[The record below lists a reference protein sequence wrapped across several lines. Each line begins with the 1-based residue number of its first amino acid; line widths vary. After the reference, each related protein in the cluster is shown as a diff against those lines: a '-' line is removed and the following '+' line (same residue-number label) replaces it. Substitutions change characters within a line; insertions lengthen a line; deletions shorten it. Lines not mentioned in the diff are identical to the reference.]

1 MGEHRNVEAA
11 MAKKVLFWLI
21 VVIMMLGS
29 TACFR
34 VHVESDVDFPAGRF
48 SAAWDWITQLQR
60 HNPDRVGGARKMH
73 MLVYDGESRELVS
86 GSFPMW
92 LVKLAGE
99 KDEEHGPRRSKEVAS
114 RYVDFDRCSL
124 RGISRLGPGLLV
136 QVDDGDE
143 DTHVLLWLE

>member
-1 MGEHRNVEAA
+1 
-11 MAKKVLFWLI
+11 MAKKVFFLI
-21 VVIMMLGS
+21 VLVILMLS
-29 TACFR
+29 SAACFNF
-34 VHVESDVDFPAGRF
+34 HVESDVDFPAGRF
-48 SAAWDWITQLQR
+48 SAAWERITQLQR

-99 KDEEHGPRRSKEVAS
+99 KDEEHGPRRSKEVAL
-114 RYVDFDRCSL
+114 RYVDFGRCPML
-124 RGISRLGPGLLV
+124 EISRLGPGLLV

-143 DTHVLLWLE
+143 GTHVLLWLE